1 MRITNKMI
9 AMNMLAAVGR
19 NRELQAKL
27 QLDIATSRKL
37 RRPSDDP
44 AGLVKMER
52 LKTLASKNEQYV
64 KNLTFLNDSMNAS
77 SSALEG
83 VLASLEQAKGIAIQG
98 ASDTLN
104 AVARQT
110 LATQVDQL
118 IGAVLDDA
126 NAKHRGRYLFA
137 GTLTQGTVPF
147 DRTGDVI
154 TYNGNNKAMKGI
166 IGFDAEVNY
175 NKTGNEVFD
184 PAAGV
189 DIFATLIAL
198 KQGLENNDTS
208 AIQGTLDSLNGAL
221 EQVLAVSSEF
231 GGLQNRLS
239 STELFLENENINF
252 ASAISRIQDTDMIE
266 ALVTS
271 QIIDN
276 AITAG
281 LRTMAD
287 MIQVSLVDF
296 IS

>member
-9 AMNMLAAVGR
+9 ATNMLAAVGR

-27 QLDIATSRKL
+27 QLDIATTTKL

-52 LKTLASKNEQYV
+52 LKTLASENEQYV
-64 KNLTFLNDSMNAS
+64 KNITFLNDSMNAA

-83 VLASLEQAKGIAIQG
+83 VLASLEQMKDIAIQG
-98 ASDTLN
+98 ASDTLS
-104 AVARQT
+104 AEARQS

-118 IGAVLDDA
+118 IDEAIDHA

-137 GTLTQGTVPF
+137 GTLTKGTGPF

-154 TYNGNNKAMKGI
+154 TYNGNDKAMKGI
-166 IGFDAEVNY
+166 IGFDIEVNY
-175 NKTGNEVFD
+175 NKSGDDVFN
-184 PAAGV
+184 PAGGV

-198 KQGLENNDTS
+198 KQGLESNDTS
-208 AIQGTLDSLNGAL
+208 AIQGTLDSLKGAVD
-221 EQVLAVSSEF
+221 QVLAVSAEF
-231 GGLQNRLS
+231 GVLQNRLS
-239 STELFLENENINF
+239 STELFIENENINF
-252 ASAISRIQDTDMIE
+252 ASSISRIRDTDMVE
-266 ALVTS
+266 AIVNS
-271 QIIDN
+271 QIISN
-276 AITAG
+276 AITTG